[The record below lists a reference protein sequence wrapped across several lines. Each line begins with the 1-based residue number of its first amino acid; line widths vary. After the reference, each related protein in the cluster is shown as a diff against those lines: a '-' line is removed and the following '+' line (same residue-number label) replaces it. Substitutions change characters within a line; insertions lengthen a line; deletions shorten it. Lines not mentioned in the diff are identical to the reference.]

1 MKTQDWL
8 EHIFQQAPVAIALLE
23 GPDYRIKLANPTMYE
38 ICQLSPQHQ
47 PVIGRPVFEALPT
60 IADIGLADLLA
71 EVRRTKQSIKGLDTP
86 YEKKDNQRAYV
97 NFVYA
102 PIDDGQGNTNI
113 VMIATDVTSQVLTR
127 QDLTD
132 SENRFLQQSRA
143 LMNSNQ
149 DLAMAN
155 QQLAINNHDL
165 ETANSQLSRSN
176 SALEQFAYVASHDLQ
191 EPLRKIQQFGDIVK
205 SRFSEQLGA
214 EGAQYVERMQSA
226 ATRMSTL
233 IKDLLTYSRLS
244 TRRDRVETVNLG
256 DAVQEALTNL
266 ELLVSETRASIQVSL
281 LPTMDVQYTQ
291 FVQLFQ
297 NLIGNAIKF
306 RRNLVPCQISI
317 DSRVITAAE
326 LPPTVKPVRTAD
338 HYHVI
343 SVADNGIGF
352 DEQYLS
358 RIFQVFQRLNGRNE
372 YAGTGVGLA
381 ICERVATNHGGAIT
395 ATSRLGEGSTFYIY
409 LPAKQ

>member
-8 EHIFQQAPVAIALLE
+8 ECIFQQAPVAIALLE
-23 GPDYRIKLANPTMYE
+23 GSDYRIKLANPTMYE
-38 ICQLSPQHQ
+38 IWQLLPQHQ
-47 PVIGRPVFEALPT
+47 SVIGRPLFEVLPT
-60 IADIGLADLLA
+60 IADVGLAELLA
-71 EVRRTKQSIKGLDTP
+71 EVRRTKQSIKGLDIP
-86 YEKKDNQRAYV
+86 YRKKDNHRAYL

-127 QDLTD
+127 QDLAD
-132 SENRFLQQSRA
+132 SENQFLQQSKA
-143 LMNSNQ
+143 LVTSNQ
-149 DLAMAN
+149 DLAVAN
-155 QQLAINNHDL
+155 QRLAINNRDL

-191 EPLRKIQQFGDIVK
+191 EPLRKIQQFGDIVQ

-214 EGAQYVERMQSA
+214 EGAQYVERMQLA

-244 TRRDRVETVNLG
+244 TRQDAAEAVNLTNV
-256 DAVQEALTNL
+256 VQEAVANL
-266 ELLVSETRASIQVSL
+266 ELLISETGALIQVGS
-281 LPTMDVQYTQ
+281 LPTLQGQYTQ

-306 RRNLVPCQISI
+306 RQSSVPCQVSIS
-317 DSRVITAAE
+317 SRVIMAAE
-326 LPPTVKPVRTAD
+326 LAQVVKPVRPTD

-358 RIFQVFQRLNGRNE
+358 RIFQVFQRLHSRGE
-372 YAGTGVGLA
+372 YVGTGVGLA
-381 ICERVATNHGGAIT
+381 VCEKVATNHGGAIT
-395 ATSRLGEGSTFYIY
+395 ATSQLGKGATFYVC
-409 LPAKQ
+409 LPVE